1 MQLSSL
7 RFALCLACAAIAAAP
22 ALFLRGGDWPQFRGP
37 GGLGVS
43 QETGL
48 VTTWGDS
55 ENLVWKTELPG
66 PGTSSPVAVGD
77 RIFVTSYSGY
87 GGSAGRGEPSKL
99 VRHLLCLDAKDGT
112 ILWKSDFP
120 ARLPEDDYAGFI
132 AEHGYASSTP
142 ACDGKRVY
150 AFFGKSGVFACDLEG
165 NKVWQADVGTGSAV
179 NNWGSA
185 ASPTLTDKLVIV
197 NANAESESVVAL
209 DKETGKQVWKAQAEG
224 YKGSWSTPVVV
235 DVDGRQEIV
244 VSVPGEVWSLSPKDG
259 GILWYCT
266 SSRSP
271 ATIPTVTAGKGVV
284 YALLGGP
291 GNAASL
297 AVRTGGRN
305 DVSQSHA
312 VWRKNVGSYVP
323 SPVLVGDFLHWVDNS
338 GVAFCVRADSGEQV
352 YRERVSGAGNVYAS
366 VVAADGKLF
375 AVTRRNGTFVLRPG
389 EKFEVL
395 ASNKFSADG
404 TDFNATP
411 AIHNGRLLLRSN
423 KAIYCVGAK

>member
-1 MQLSSL
+1 MKQSALGISL
-7 RFALCLACAAIAAAP
+7 LLVCLAP
-22 ALFLRGGDWPQFRGP
+22 AFSLLGGDWPQFRGP

-43 QETGL
+43 EETGL
-48 VTTWGDS
+48 PTTWGDS

-66 PGTSSPVAVGD
+66 AGTSSPIAVGD
-77 RIFVTSYSGY
+77 RVFVTCYSGY
-87 GGSAGRGEPSKL
+87 GVGAARGDQSKL

-112 ILWKSDFP
+112 ILWKTDFP
-120 ARLPEDDYAGFI
+120 ARLPEDNYSGFI
-132 AEHGYASSTP
+132 SEHGYASSTP
-142 ACDGKRVY
+142 ACDGQRVY
-150 AFFGKSGVFACDLEG
+150 VFFGKSGVFACDMQGKKLWE
-165 NKVWQADVGTGSAV
+165 ADVGTGSAI
-179 NNWGSA
+179 NNWGTA
-185 ASPTLTDKLVIV
+185 ASPTLTEKLVIV

-209 DKETGKQVWKAQAEG
+209 DKETGKPVWKAQAEG
-224 YKGSWSTPVVV
+224 YRGSWSTPLVV

-244 VSVPGEVWSLSPKDG
+244 VNVAGEVWSLSPNDG

-266 SSRSP
+266 TGRSP

-284 YALLGGP
+284 YAMLGGP
-291 GNAASL
+291 GNAASV

-305 DVSQSHA
+305 DVSGSHV
-312 VWRKNVGSYVP
+312 VWRKSVGSYVP
-323 SPVLVGDFLHWVDNS
+323 SPVLVGDYLHWADNS
-338 GVAFCVRADSGEQV
+338 GVAYCVRADSGEQV

-366 VVAADGKLF
+366 LVAADGKLYL
-375 AVTRRNGTFVLRPG
+375 VSRRNGTFVLRAG

-395 ASNKFSADG
+395 ATNKFSDDS